1 MNMAVC
7 FIDPKNAVEFK
18 DILNAD
24 KEFKIAARYM
34 TKDVCIEAGDTKCIV
49 KFRDGVVTQ
58 IKSENAFADPWDF
71 AIRGSIDSWEK
82 FLQPIPPRF
91 YDGIFGGMLR
101 GNFRMEGDTV
111 AALSH
116 LWAVTRMLD
125 IFREQQNK

>member
-1 MNMAVC
+1 MTVR
-7 FIDPKNAVEFK
+7 FIDPSNAISFMDVINN
-18 DILNAD
+18 DP
-24 KEFKIAARYM
+24 EFKIAARYM
-34 TKDVCIEAGDTKCIV
+34 TKDALIEVGKTKCIV
-49 KFRDGVVTQ
+49 KFRDGMVTQ
-58 IKSENAFADPWDF
+58 IKSEDAFADPWDF
-71 AIRGSIDSWEK
+71 AIRGSVDSWEK